1 MLFCFNMENSI
12 IKERTDF
19 IWKNMEE
26 TLQKLSSKKISSEDA
41 KATANLLKQANN
53 VLAFQLDA
61 AKFITHPD
69 RTGTE
74 KSLRNVGL

>member
-1 MLFCFNMENSI
+1 MENFI

-19 IWKNMEE
+19 IWKNMED
-26 TLQKLSSKKISSEDA
+26 TLHRLNTKKISSEDA
-41 KATANLLKQANN
+41 KACANLLKQANN

-61 AKFITHPD
+61 AKFITHPE

-74 KSLRNVGL
+74 NALQNVGL